1 MNKLILPL
9 TLLLLLTTI
18 VSFPNIIASDN
29 YTESLSVTVSGDLAY
44 WSISLS
50 DVNATGV
57 VSSSISSSGID
68 SFEIFHYSH
77 QGSFQQRSAGASLGK
92 RRRPGAARQ
101 GVPEVAAVLAIV
113 PSWFSVALK
122 EANPTFFS
130 SQKDDDK

>member
-9 TLLLLLTTI
+9 TLLLLLSTI
-18 VSFPNIIASDN
+18 VSFPNITASDN

-68 SFEIFHYSH
+68 
-77 QGSFQQRSAGASLGK
+77 
-92 RRRPGAARQ
+92 
-101 GVPEVAAVLAIV
+101 
-113 PSWFSVALK
+113 
-122 EANPTFFS
+122 
-130 SQKDDDK
+130 